1 MMANDDLRI
10 LKEVRRVAPVRIEVD
25 GEPVQ
30 AFEGE
35 TIATALL
42 ASGRRVFR
50 HTPDGHPRGL
60 YCGMGICFDC
70 VVEVDGESSV
80 RSCIT
85 LVRPGMKVRTPRPFR
100 QGEARP

>member
-1 MMANDDLRI
+1 MAYNDLRL
-10 LKEVRRVAPVRIEVD
+10 LKAFRRGQPVSIEVD
-25 GEPVQ
+25 GEPVR

-42 ASGRRVFR
+42 ASGRRTFR
-50 HTPDGHPRGL
+50 HTQEGSPRGL

-70 VVEVDGESSV
+70 VVEVDGEPNV

-85 LVRPGMKVRTPRPFR
+85 LVRPGMKIRTPRPFLR
-100 QGEARP
+100 NGAKP

>member
-1 MMANDDLRI
+1 MPHDDLRI
-10 LKEVRRVAPVRIEVD
+10 LKDFRRGQPVRIEVD

-35 TIATALL
+35 TVATALL
-42 ASGRRVFR
+42 ASGRRIFR
-50 HTPDGHPRGL
+50 HTPGGSPRGL

-85 LVRPGMKVRTPRPFR
+85 LVRPGMKVRTPRPFGR
-100 QGEARP
+100 EEAQP

>member
-1 MMANDDLRI
+1 MPHDDLRI
-10 LKEVRRVAPVRIEVD
+10 LKDFRRGQPLRIEVD

-35 TIATALL
+35 TVATALL
-42 ASGRRVFR
+42 ASGRRIFR
-50 HTPDGHPRGL
+50 HTPGGSPRGL

-85 LVRPGMKVRTPRPFR
+85 LVRPGMKVRTPRPFGR
-100 QGEARP
+100 EEAQP

>member
-1 MMANDDLRI
+1 MPHDDLRI
-10 LKEVRRVAPVRIEVD
+10 LKDFRRGQPVRIEVD
-25 GEPVQ
+25 GEPLQ

-35 TIATALL
+35 TVATALL
-42 ASGRRVFR
+42 ASGRRIFR
-50 HTPDGHPRGL
+50 HTPGGSPRGL

-85 LVRPGMKVRTPRPFR
+85 LVRPGMKVRTPRPFGR
-100 QGEARP
+100 EEAQP

>member
-1 MMANDDLRI
+1 MPHDDLRI
-10 LKEVRRVAPVRIEVD
+10 LKDFRRGQPVRIEVD
-25 GEPVQ
+25 GEPLQ

-35 TIATALL
+35 TVATALL
-42 ASGRRVFR
+42 ASGRRIFR
-50 HTPDGHPRGL
+50 HTPGGSPRGL

-85 LVRPGMKVRTPRPFR
+85 LVRPGMKIRTPRPFGR
-100 QGEARP
+100 EDAQP

>member
-1 MMANDDLRI
+1 MPPDDLRI
-10 LKEVRRVAPVRIEVD
+10 LTHVRRGRPIPIEVD

-42 ASGRRVFR
+42 ASGRRIFR
-50 HTPDGHPRGL
+50 HTPGGSPRGL

-85 LVRPGMKVRTPRPFR
+85 LVRPGMKVRTLGPFR
-100 QGEARP
+100 GEEARP

>member
-1 MMANDDLRI
+1 MANDDLRI
-10 LKEVRRVAPVRIEVD
+10 QKEFRRGQSLRIEVD
-25 GEPVQ
+25 GEPLQ

-50 HTPDGHPRGL
+50 HTPDGSPRGL

-85 LVRPGMKVRTPRPFR
+85 LVRPGMKIRTPAPFR
-100 QGEARP
+100 GREARP

>member
-1 MMANDDLRI
+1 MTPDDLRI
-10 LKEVRRVAPVRIEVD
+10 LKEFRRGQPLRIEVD
-25 GEPVQ
+25 GEPIQ

-42 ASGRRVFR
+42 ASGRRIFR
-50 HTPDGHPRGL
+50 HTPEGSPRGL

-85 LVRPGMKVRTPRPFR
+85 LVRSGMRIRTPRPFGR
-100 QGEARP
+100 EEARP

>member
-1 MMANDDLRI
+1 MAHDDLRI
-10 LKEVRRVAPVRIEVD
+10 QKEFRRGQPLRIEVD

-42 ASGRRVFR
+42 ASGRLVFR
-50 HTPDGHPRGL
+50 HTPDGNPRGL

-85 LVRPGMKVRTPRPFR
+85 LVRPGMKVRIPRPFR
-100 QGEARP
+100 QEEARP

>member
-1 MMANDDLRI
+1 MANDDLRI
-10 LKEVRRVAPVRIEVD
+10 QKDFRRGQSLRIEVD
-25 GEPVQ
+25 GEIVQ

-50 HTPDGHPRGL
+50 HTPEGSPRGL

-85 LVRPGMKVRTPRPFR
+85 LVRPGMRIRTPTAFR
-100 QGEARP
+100 GEEARQ